1 MNNQAINGN
10 NPTMNIWDNPA
21 NYKKCVK
28 KQYEIWVCQ
37 PPQGTVVI
45 NKLEQADS
53 VSACRGRTVFAP
65 FEIER
70 NPQIKAL
77 CEQLVTSGKAYIV
90 NNPQT
95 FVLSGTRGE
104 LWCIKGDKLAKK
116 YVWASDNAPINAQT
130 LKSRLGDAKYLG
142 WQKVRTIPDNSAA
155 YACFV
160 PAKIQGQIQTSWAIL
175 NINGRGVPHG
185 KGDFVISQPGADG
198 KPSADRYVVN
208 GAVFADTYDNR
219 GWVDCLAP
227 QSGTVA
233 EKPKEL
239 YSIDTMN
246 RKSLSEFRHEF
257 LQKIGTSLWQ
267 GMSFPGGWTGICKD
281 YQDSFAIR
289 FVNSS
294 QLKIVFNYMIT
305 GKEGTNTANGFTIRL
320 RFTDNKTLNV
330 SGREGGLDFN
340 ASYFYDLDD
349 TRMTE
354 GAESE
359 QLRSKLSMA
368 ILFDLLKTLRVSPY
382 AWLLSRTCYNFA
394 HKEMYEH
401 PEHYAASTAS
411 FEAKWNNSDC
421 ISAEHLNYVCTIKKD
436 SFKSGVSKTNK
447 GVQRAHFMLRLLS
460 RRDKSELAEFP
471 VDVTLDSTLWD
482 EVNRT
487 DASVKSTSL
496 RGKGWITADYTKM
509 FPTLRLVI
517 AGNVVYDSVESCKKY
532 GLDCIGGNKFGY
544 TFSLVSYSDAICNT
558 YIRLLRSG
566 KCGAYNTLSQLDA
579 AVVDHS
585 KHSVEE
591 FLRGYPAIMR
601 SFVPL
606 ALKGFKKTMGTAVD
620 TTCAMIIPF
629 VSSKIEIDGNV
640 VNETL
645 NSRFDFISLSN
656 GTAYL
661 RDVSTNNV
669 VDLNASGVNKH
680 NILMQVCE
688 DFKRYVSTVDVARDT
703 QLVSANIDKK
713 GSVRRIA

>member
-10 NPTMNIWDNPA
+10 NQAMNIWDNPA

-53 VSACRGRTVFAP
+53 VSMCRGRTVFAP

-77 CEQLVTSGKAYIV
+77 CEQLVTTGKAYIV
-90 NNPQT
+90 NSPQT

-116 YVWASDNAPINAQT
+116 YVWASDTAPINAQT

-142 WQKVRTIPDNSAA
+142 WQKVRTIPDSSAA
-155 YACFV
+155 FACFV

-219 GWVDCLAP
+219 GWADCLVP
-227 QSGTVA
+227 QSGSVA

-257 LQKIGTSLWQ
+257 LQKIGITLWQ

-294 QLKIVFNYMIT
+294 QFRIVLNYNVT

-354 GAESE
+354 GAEAVR
-359 QLRSKLSMA
+359 LRSKLSMA
-368 ILFDLLKTLRVSPY
+368 ILFDLLKTLHVSPFS
-382 AWLLSRTCYNFA
+382 WLLSRNCYNLA

-401 PEHYAASTAS
+401 PEHYAASTAHYEGELS
-411 FEAKWNNSDC
+411 KSDC

-447 GVQRAHFMLRLLS
+447 GVQRAHFILRLLS
-460 RRDKSELAEFP
+460 RKDKSELAEFP

-482 EVNRT
+482 EDNRT
-487 DASVKSTSL
+487 DASVKATSL

-509 FPTLRLVI
+509 LPTLRLVI
-517 AGNVVYDSVESCKKY
+517 AGNVVHDSVEIGKRY
-532 GLDCIGGNKFGY
+532 GLDSLDENKMGY
-544 TFSLVSYSDAICNT
+544 LFSLVSYSDAICNT

-566 KCGAYNTLSQLDA
+566 KCGAYNTLSQSDA
-579 AVVDHS
+579 LAVEMS

-591 FLRGYPAIMR
+591 FLRGYPAIMK

-620 TTCAMIIPF
+620 TTCAMVIPF
-629 VSSKIEIDGNV
+629 VLGQVAVGDIL
-640 VNETL
+640 VNDTP
-645 NSRFDFISLSN
+645 NSRCDYISLSN
-656 GTAYL
+656 GKIYL
-661 RDVSTNNV
+661 RDVDTNDV
-669 VDLNASGVNKH
+669 VDLNAPGVVKH
-680 NILMQVCE
+680 TILFQVS
-688 DFKRYVSTVDVARDT
+688 DNFKKYANTVDVAGDT
-703 QLVSANIDKK
+703 QRVSANIDKK
-713 GSVRRIA
+713 GSVRSIA